1 MYFSLRKN
9 DSIYILLKNITNLIN
24 ITLINLITIK
34 DGKAI
39 GKDIIFKI
47 VKKSANDIL
56 IFISLYD

>member
-34 DGKAI
+34 DGKVI